1 MAENTTDRRV
11 RKTRGQLRQGLVRL
25 MREKSI
31 QDITVKELCEKAWI
45 NKSTFYAHYTDL
57 YDLSDRVEAGVVKS
71 ILENIPHPEYLFIK
85 PREFTRELHAA
96 YGSQG
101 ALLGILFSGAQS
113 GKLIGRLERDLKT
126 MIFDACPQYRED
138 PAAGI
143 LFSYGVYG
151 GYYALTSN
159 RDCSEDEIL
168 EIIGEAA
175 QRIAGMLRQP

>member
-1 MAENTTDRRV
+1 MDLRTE
-11 RKTRGQLRQGLVRL
+11 KTERSILTAFSGLRAQKPL
-25 MREKSI
+25 EK
-31 QDITVKELCEKAWI
+31 ITVKELCEKAWI

>member
-1 MAENTTDRRV
+1 M
-11 RKTRGQLRQGLVRL
+11 
-25 MREKSI
+25 
-31 QDITVKELCEKAWI
+31 
-45 NKSTFYAHYTDL
+45 
-57 YDLSDRVEAGVVKS
+57 VKS

-138 PAAGI
+138 PCRRHSFQLRRLRRI
-143 LFSYGVYG
+143 LRPDQQPG
-151 GYYALTSN
+151 L
-159 RDCSEDEIL
+159 
-168 EIIGEAA
+168 
-175 QRIAGMLRQP
+175 QRG